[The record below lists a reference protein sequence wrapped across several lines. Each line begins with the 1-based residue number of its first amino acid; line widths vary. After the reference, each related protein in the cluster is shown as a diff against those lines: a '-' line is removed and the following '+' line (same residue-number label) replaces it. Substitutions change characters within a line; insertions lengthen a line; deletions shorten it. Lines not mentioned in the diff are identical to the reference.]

1 MKQLTSKS
9 LRQMYYHLSRR
20 YLTLNTVVIAVAV
33 IIALSWVWGSIQVM
47 QSNYLLQQRVESRQ
61 QQVRLAELETQLL
74 EFESNYYRSDEYQEL
89 AVRERLGYGNPGEK
103 VLVLPD
109 ATQQAL
115 ERDRALLNQT
125 VELSNGG
132 EPTNLQQWTTF
143 LFGTNYQSLQD
154 NN

>member
-1 MKQLTSKS
+1 
-9 LRQMYYHLSRR
+9 MYYHLSRR